1 MATSKKGSQKESKP
15 AARKRSRKASR
26 RFDPRAPW
34 KQSWYVLWG
43 FVTVVGELILIF
55 LVKGKVFS
63 LSIVQ
68 IVVIFVC
75 IPLIAHLLVSAFRSI
90 LVAISIGEDS

>member
-1 MATSKKGSQKESKP
+1 MATSKKSSQRKSKP

-34 KQSWYVLWG
+34 KPSWYVLWG
-43 FVTVVGELILIF
+43 FLTVVGELILIF
-55 LVKGKVFS
+55 LVKSKVV
-63 LSIVQ
+63 IPMVQ
-68 IVVIFVC
+68 VVVIFVC

-90 LVAISIGEDS
+90 LVAISMPEDS

>member
-1 MATSKKGSQKESKP
+1 MATYKKGSQKKSKP
-15 AARKRSRKASR
+15 ASRKRSRKASR

-43 FVTVVGELILIF
+43 FIAMIGELILIF
-55 LVKGKVFS
+55 LVKGKVLS

-90 LVAISIGEDS
+90 LVAISTREDL

>member
-43 FVTVVGELILIF
+43 FVTVIGELILIF
-55 LVKGKVFS
+55 LVKSKVVS
-63 LSIVQ
+63 LPMLQV
-68 IVVIFVC
+68 VVIFVC
-75 IPLIAHLLVSAFRSI
+75 IPFIAHLLVSAFRSI
-90 LVAISIGEDS
+90 LVAISIREDS

>member
-26 RFDPRAPW
+26 RFDPHAPW
-34 KQSWYVLWG
+34 KRSWYVLWG
-43 FVTVVGELILIF
+43 FITVVGELILIF
-55 LVKGKVFS
+55 LVKSQVVS
-63 LSIVQ
+63 PSTVQ
-68 IVVIFVC
+68 VVVIFVC

-90 LVAISIGEDS
+90 LIAISIPEDS